1 MSFAPELAARGQHL
15 RKLLT
20 SFEPL
25 NETEHAFRERMLRLA
40 LEGERCFDREHYVPG
55 HFTASAFVLDGNAER
70 VLLVHHKKLLRWLQP
85 GGHVEP
91 TDADVVAAARRE
103 VIEETGVASLTPVGT
118 GLFDLDIHTIPVL
131 GDKPGHLH
139 FDLRVLFRAST
150 EDVQPNDEVT
160 AIRWAR
166 LDELTDVTD
175 DESVLRVAH
184 KLRAR

>member
-25 NETEHAFRERMLRLA
+25 NGTEHAFRERMLRLV

-118 GLFDLDIHTIPVL
+118 GLFDLDIHAIPVL
-131 GDKPGHLH
+131 GDKPSHLH